1 MGTVQT
7 PPSAVD
13 EGAELQASVDAA
25 IADGQWHIATADL
38 ERLFD
43 RAPRLASARFVTD
56 RLARIPAAL
65 PRTQCRIA
73 FLRSFTLEPVLP
85 LLGAA
90 ALLRGVDVTT
100 YVGDFNRYA
109 QELLDPRS
117 PLDRFEPDVVVL
129 AVQTRDL
136 LPELCDNAS
145 HLSGAQAEHLVQ
157 RALGDLRGWLGAYR
171 ERSRAHV
178 VVHNFEVPEQPDAG
192 ILDAQSPDGQA
203 HVLHDLNRRL
213 AAMARELPGVSVLD
227 YDGLVAR
234 VGRSRWHDE
243 RRWLTARMPIAAVGL
258 WPLAAEYLRFVIAL
272 RGRLA
277 KVLVCDLDN
286 TLWGGVL
293 GEDGMDGLQL
303 DGEYPG
309 AAHLALQRAILALHA
324 RGVILAIASKNERA
338 EALDTLSRHPRMLL
352 RPEHFA
358 AVRIGW
364 ADKPQSLRE
373 IAAELNIGIDSV
385 AFLDDSPAERERVR
399 QELPEVM
406 VIELPPD
413 PMEYARALRE
423 CPAFERVS
431 VSREDRERGRLYAEE
446 RERTELRAASTTVDD
461 FYRSLRTQADMG
473 PATTATVS
481 RIAQLTQ
488 RTNQFNVTTRRYS
501 DADVAAMLSEPGVRV
516 SQLSVR
522 DRFGDSGL
530 VGVSICR
537 DDGDVCEID
546 TLLLSCRVIGRM
558 VETAM
563 LAWLAEDARSRGARW
578 LRGWFVPT
586 RKNEPASRLYADHGF
601 VELERRDG
609 ATLWE
614 YDLTADG
621 LACPEWISRT
631 GRQPPDQE
639 EFA

>member
-1 MGTVQT
+1 VSTVQT

-13 EGAELQASVDAA
+13 EGAELQASIDGA
-25 IADGQWHIATADL
+25 IADGQWHIATANL

-56 RLARIPAAL
+56 RLARIPALL

-85 LLGAA
+85 LLAA
-90 ALLRGVDVTT
+90 AAMLRGVDVTT

-136 LPELCDNAS
+136 LPELWDDATHVSC
-145 HLSGAQAEHLVQ
+145 AQAEHVLQ
-157 RALGDLRGWLGAYR
+157 RALGELRAWLGAYR
-171 ERSRAHV
+171 ARSRAHI
-178 VVHNFEVPEQPDAG
+178 VVHNFEVPERPGAG

-213 AAMARELPGVSVLD
+213 AAMARELPGVSILD

-243 RRWLTARMPIAAVGL
+243 RKWLTARMPIAAAGL
-258 WPLAAEYLRFVIAL
+258 WPLAAEYLRFVVAL

-277 KVLVCDLDN
+277 KALVCDLDN

-309 AAHLALQRAILALHA
+309 AAYLGLQRTLLALHA
-324 RGVILAIASKNERA
+324 RGVILAIASKNDRV
-338 EALDTLSRHPRMLL
+338 EALDTLSRHPQMLL

-364 ADKPQSLRE
+364 GDKPQSLRE
-373 IAAELNIGIDSV
+373 IAAELNIGTDAL
-385 AFLDDSPAERERVR
+385 AFLDDTPAERERVR
-399 QELPEVM
+399 RELPEVM

-413 PMEYARALRE
+413 PMEYAGALRA
-423 CPAFERVS
+423 CPGFERVT
-431 VSREDRERGRLYAEE
+431 VSREDRERGRLYAEQ
-446 RERTELRAASTTVDD
+446 RERTEQRAAYTTVDD
-461 FYRSLRTQADMG
+461 FYRSLETEVNMG
-473 PATTATVS
+473 PATTDSVA
-481 RIAQLTQ
+481 RIAQLT
-488 RTNQFNVTTRRYS
+488 RKTNQFNVTTRRYS
-501 DADVAAMLSEPGVRV
+501 DADVAAMLSEPGMRV

-530 VGVSICR
+530 VGVSITR
-537 DDGDVCEID
+537 DEGDVCEID
-546 TLLLSCRVIGRM
+546 TFLMSCRVIGRT

-563 LAWLAEDARSRGARW
+563 LAWLAEDARGRGARW

-586 RKNEPASRLYADHGF
+586 RKNEPASGLYADHGF
-601 VELERRDG
+601 IARERRDG

-614 YDLTADG
+614 YDLTAG
-621 LACPEWISRT
+621 GPTCPEWINHA
-631 GRQPPDQE
+631 GRQSP
-639 EFA
+639 